1 MVLRSKSG
9 VKRARQA
16 KKRNARNLEAKK
28 AVKNALKAAQRAI
41 KAKAADAQDLIRK
54 AISVIDKSVQRGI
67 VPKNQAA
74 RKKSRLAKKLNA

>member
-1 MVLRSKSG
+1 MAIRSKSG
-9 VKRARQA
+9 IKRARQA
-16 KKRNARNLEAKK
+16 KKRRARNLEAKK

-41 KAKAADAQDLIRK
+41 KAKAANAKDLIRE

-74 RKKSRLAKKLNA
+74 RKKSRLAKKLKA

>member
-1 MVLRSKSG
+1 MGLRSKSG
-9 VKRARQA
+9 IKRARQA
-16 KKRNARNLEAKK
+16 KKRRARNLEAKK

-41 KAKAADAQDLIRK
+41 IAKAADAKELIQK

-74 RKKSRLAKKLNA
+74 RKKSRLAKKLKA